1 MALLRTLRIRKLVII
16 EDLTVDFGSGLNLLT
31 GETGAGKSIL
41 VDALGLIAG
50 HRADRTLVRA
60 GESKASVEALF
71 EIEEGS
77 PTVGWLREHGV
88 ADVADGQVVIRREV
102 ASEGSGRVLLNG
114 SPCTLGVL
122 RELSD
127 HLLELHGQYDPKNLL
142 ESDRHLQMLDGFG
155 RYAPEGEQVRRAH
168 EAVGEASAR
177 LEALRGRAVDRAS
190 RIARLEET
198 VREIEALAPRA
209 GELEQLDH
217 ERTLLRD
224 GERVAELL
232 DQAVTLS
239 YEGEPAA
246 ASLAA
251 GAASRAEQL
260 AELDPALGEV
270 ARSLREAAIEIE
282 DAGSGLRAYRDRANF
297 EPGRLEE
304 VEARRAAL
312 ERACL
317 RYATDEAGLA
327 ERRESAEG
335 ELHTLGA
342 LDEAISR
349 AERALGEAE
358 HSYLDAAA
366 ALTRRRRVAAG
377 KLEASVQRELQ
388 ALALG
393 KARFRVELAPAAG
406 RTIERSGEAP
416 RPVTAG
422 GAERAEFQIAAN
434 PGEPLRALARAAS
447 GGELSR
453 MMLALHVVATN
464 EERGRV
470 LVFDEIDAGVG
481 GAVADAVGARLQ
493 RLARTHQ
500 LLCVTHLPQVA
511 AYADRHFRVR
521 KRVASG
527 RTHAGIASLSGHER
541 VEELARMLGGK
552 RPTPASRRHA
562 SELLHGAGRVARPQS
577 RSET

>member
-1 MALLRTLRIRKLVII
+1 MALLRTLRIRRLVII

-60 GESKASVEALF
+60 GEAKASVEALL

-77 PTVGWLREHGV
+77 PTAGWLHEHGV
-88 ADVADGQVVIRREV
+88 TDADEGQIVIRREV
-102 ASEGSGRVLLNG
+102 AGEGGGRVLLNG

-122 RELSD
+122 RELSE
-127 HLLELHGQYDPKNLL
+127 HLLELHGQYDPKSLL
-142 ESDRHLQMLDGFG
+142 ESDRHLEVLDGFG
-155 RYAPEGEQVRRAH
+155 RCGSERERVHQACQ
-168 EAVGEASAR
+168 AVDEASSR
-177 LEALRGRAVDRAS
+177 LAALREGAVDRAS
-190 RIARLEET
+190 RVARLEET
-198 VREIEALAPRA
+198 VREIEELAPQA
-209 GELEQLDH
+209 GELEQLDR
-217 ERTLLRD
+217 ERRVLRN

-232 DQAVTLS
+232 DQAVALS

-260 AELDPALGEV
+260 AELDPALDEV
-270 ARSLREAAIEIE
+270 ARSLRAAAIELE
-282 DAGSGLRAYRDRANF
+282 EAGSGLRGYRDRLSF

-304 VEARRAAL
+304 VESRRAAL

-317 RYATDEAGLA
+317 RHATDEAGLVDLRGSAA
-327 ERRESAEG
+327 E
-335 ELHTLGA
+335 ELRTLET
-342 LDEAISR
+342 LDEAIAG
-349 AERALGEAE
+349 AEQALVEAE
-358 HSYLDAAA
+358 DSYLDAAD
-366 ALTRRRRVAAG
+366 ALTQRRRAAAEE
-377 KLEASVQRELQ
+377 LEASVQRELRS
-388 ALALG
+388 LALG
-393 KARFRVELAPAAG
+393 KARFRVELVPARG
-406 RTIERSGEAP
+406 RTIERPGLPA
-416 RPVTAG
+416 RPVTAR

-434 PGEPLRALARAAS
+434 PGEPLRPLQRAAS

-453 MMLALHVVATN
+453 IMLALHVVAKD
-464 EERGRV
+464 EVGGRV

-500 LLCVTHLPQVA
+500 VLCVTHLPQVA

-521 KRVASG
+521 KRVANG
-527 RTHAGIASLSGHER
+527 RTHAGIASLSSPER

-552 RPTPASRRHA
+552 RSTPASRRHA
-562 SELLHGAGRVARPQS
+562 AELLHGAGRAARPQP